1 MWNDFNHAWLGTFQ
15 AQKDLMEGGQLR
27 PGQSLITED
36 NLQKMGDDLVRLC
49 DNIERHGLVDY
60 QYGVWEQQI
69 EDSKFPPPC
78 YSLVDFVTDTGGKI
92 QSLRSA
98 KTSITLVTTQVPQPR
113 PVLVVEYNPRSPSKL
128 CGAPVYTKLCASDYG
143 ISYKGFS

>member
-1 MWNDFNHAWLGTFQ
+1 
-15 AQKDLMEGGQLR
+15 MESGQLR

-69 EDSKFPPPC
+69 EDSTFPDPF
-78 YSLVDFVTDTGGKI
+78 SVLSTG
-92 QSLRSA
+92 SWA
-98 KTSITLVTTQVPQPR
+98 PR
-113 PVLVVEYNPRSPSKL
+113 LTCCKPSYR
-128 CGAPVYTKLCASDYG
+128 GVQRPFPS
-143 ISYKGFS
+143 